1 MVSHVDGFYVANL
14 VGFYIANLVVCTG
27 IILVLMRRQRNW
39 DDQISSTK
47 KPMKNDFD
55 YQYRN
60 RLERKLDQY
69 NHIMELVR
77 TIVPVIIL
85 GLQIIILLK
94 LVNKS

>member
-1 MVSHVDGFYVANL
+1 MVSHVD
-14 VGFYIANLVVCTG
+14 GFYIANLVVCTG
-27 IILVLMRRQRNW
+27 IILVLMRRQRSW

-47 KPMKNDFD
+47 KPMKNDLN

-77 TIVPVIIL
+77 TVIPVAVL
-85 GLQIIILLK
+85 CLQILILIK
-94 LVNKS
+94 LGD